1 MRRKYHVSD
10 EGGIAWTCC
19 ASQRDRDGDVRSAA
33 RLRKDFERAA
43 DAFRTIDHARQAAS
57 AVVVWRARNESFSV
71 VAHRD
76 FQSTIFGASDDGDM
90 TRVCM
95 FRSVVQRFFHDEIR
109 FAA

>member
-33 RLRKDFERAA
+33 RLRKNFERAA
-43 DAFRTIDHARQAAS
+43 DSLCAIDHARQAAS
-57 AVVVWRARNESFSV
+57 AVVAWRARSESFSV

-76 FQSTIFGASDDGDM
+76 FQLTIFRAGDDSDM
-90 TRVCM
+90 TQIGRAHV
-95 FRSVVQRFFHDEIR
+95 
-109 FAA
+109 